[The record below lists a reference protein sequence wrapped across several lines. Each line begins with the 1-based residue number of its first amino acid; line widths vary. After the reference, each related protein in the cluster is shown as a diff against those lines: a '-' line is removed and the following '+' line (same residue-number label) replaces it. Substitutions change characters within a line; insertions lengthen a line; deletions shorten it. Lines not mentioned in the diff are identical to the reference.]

1 MTKKLTILIIF
12 LTTNIFGQTSP
23 PKKVLDYIKSLS
35 LKPLKQVDTT
45 SVEIPHDFVIKSNW
59 HVDYYA
65 RITTNEGPAQLDVYE
80 LIYNDSVFSSSWRPF
95 NTRKK
100 IEYDFMEVK
109 DETPEFIYFGIKKTP
124 TDEYLLIV
132 SKAKDDL
139 FFQFSNLLFK
149 DIPNGIF
156 VEYSTENCVESEMPL
171 VLDIVNIK
179 TVKYDRIR
187 FSGYCTDI
195 NSCLNKFTYPN
206 GQMTIMATL
215 TKKKTK
221 KTFTETKSY
230 KI

>member
-12 LTTNIFGQTSP
+12 LTTNIFGQTSL
-23 PKKVLDYIKSLS
+23 PKKVHDYINSLN
-35 LKPLKQVDTT
+35 LQPLRQVDTT
-45 SVEIPHDFVIKSNW
+45 STEILKDFITKSNW

-65 RITTNEGPAQLDVYE
+65 RITANDRPAQLDVYE
-80 LIYNDSVFSSSWRPF
+80 LIYNDSIFSSSWQPF
-95 NTRKK
+95 NTSKK

-109 DETPEFIYFGIKKTP
+109 DETPEFIYFGIKNAP
-124 TDEYLLIV
+124 TDEYLYIV
-132 SKAKDDL
+132 SKTKDDL

-156 VEYSTENCVESEMPL
+156 IEYSTENCVESEMPL

-179 TVKYDRIR
+179 TIKYDRIK

-195 NSCLNKFTYPN
+195 KSCLNKFTYSN
-206 GQMTIMATL
+206 GQMIIVATL

-221 KTFTETKSY
+221 KIFTETKTH